1 MNGILTF
8 GRSIVVL
15 DKKHVNRASLK
26 FLRLLPATIIGY
38 SGSKDHFNVLS
49 VFDRDIHT
57 GMFNLSKRRLIKTMI
72 DNGIVEGIDR
82 VYTRLQTLERINQ
95 KLVFN
100 ELYNSNPGFLR
111 EEIEFLNQFSSIKA
125 VMTYRKQLAAHIVQ
139 SENDKITDYL

>member
-38 SGSKDHFNVLS
+38 SGTKDHFNVLS

-57 GMFNLSKRRLIKTMI
+57 GMFNLSKRRFTKTMI

-82 VYTRLQTLERINQ
+82 IYTRLQTLERINQ

-100 ELYNSNPGFLR
+100 ELYNFNPGFLK
-111 EEIEFLNQFSSIKA
+111 EEIEFLYQFSSIKA
-125 VMTYRKQLAAHIVQ
+125 VMTYRKQIETRILE
-139 SENDKITDYL
+139 SENNKITDYL

>member
-1 MNGILTF
+1 
-8 GRSIVVL
+8 
-15 DKKHVNRASLK
+15 
-26 FLRLLPATIIGY
+26 
-38 SGSKDHFNVLS
+38 
-49 VFDRDIHT
+49 
-57 GMFNLSKRRLIKTMI
+57 MI

-82 VYTRLQTLERINQ
+82 LYTRLQTLERINQ

>member
-1 MNGILTF
+1 
-8 GRSIVVL
+8 
-15 DKKHVNRASLK
+15 
-26 FLRLLPATIIGY
+26 
-38 SGSKDHFNVLS
+38 
-49 VFDRDIHT
+49 
-57 GMFNLSKRRLIKTMI
+57 MFNLSKRRLIKTMI

-82 VYTRLQTLERINQ
+82 IYTRLQTLERINQ

>member
-1 MNGILTF
+1 
-8 GRSIVVL
+8 
-15 DKKHVNRASLK
+15 
-26 FLRLLPATIIGY
+26 
-38 SGSKDHFNVLS
+38 
-49 VFDRDIHT
+49 
-57 GMFNLSKRRLIKTMI
+57 MFNLSKRRLIKTMI